1 MSTLKKI
8 PKDIEQHLQ
17 NNFTFNTFGIVNLGA
32 LRASVGTNM
41 STAELKQAINERFAK
56 EMVGG
61 TIEYIGKEK

>member
-1 MSTLKKI
+1 MAKL

-17 NNFTFNTFGIVNLGA
+17 KNFTFNTFGIVNIGA
-32 LRASVGTNM
+32 LRASVNTNM

-61 TIEYIGKEK
+61 AIEYIGKEK